1 MRILGGFF
9 LLYGGVMEK
18 YNKPPL
24 PCDKQIDLL
33 TSRGLVVSDRG
44 KAERFLSQVNYYR
57 FSAYCLP
64 FEIKRHKFH
73 SSVTFEKIQKLYE
86 FDRRLRFLIDEAL
99 EVVEISVRTTVSY
112 YLANK
117 YGAFAHEDEKIFFDK
132 KKHSGWLEK
141 IHEETNRSKE
151 TFIEHYKNKYE
162 GFPQMPIWM
171 AVEVMSFGALSQ
183 LYHNLLRSDQIAIA
197 KSIGYHSSV
206 LSSWLHTF
214 TYTRNICA
222 HHSRIWNRQLSIA
235 MEVPKKGNW
244 EIVNAKRIGSV
255 IFAINNLMSKL
266 PIEKDIRSGWQS
278 EINELLNNPVDIPK
292 FYEVMGLLDGW
303 TESSLWK
310 ENDKKI

>member
-1 MRILGGFF
+1 MK
-9 LLYGGVMEK
+9 K

-24 PCDKQIDLL
+24 SCEKQIDLL
-33 TSRGLVVSDRG
+33 ANRGLVVSDRV
-44 KAERFLSQVNYYR
+44 KAEQFLSQVNYYR

-64 FEIKRHKFH
+64 FEIIRHKFH
-73 SSVTFEKIQKLYE
+73 LGVTFERIQKLYE

-99 EVVEISVRTTVSY
+99 EVVEISVRTAVSY

-117 YGAFAHEDEKIFFDK
+117 YGAFAHEDEKIFFNK
-132 KKHSGWLEK
+132 KKHTEWLKK

-151 TFIEHYKNKYE
+151 TFVGHYKNKYE
-162 GFPQMPIWM
+162 NFPQIPLWM

-183 LYHNLLRSDQIAIA
+183 LYHNLLRPEQIAIA
-197 KSIGYHSSV
+197 KKIGYHSSV

-235 MEVPKKGNW
+235 MEIPKRGDW
-244 EIVNAKRIGSV
+244 CTVNAKRIGSV
-255 IFAINNLMSKL
+255 IFAIKDLMSKL
-266 PIEKDIRSGWQS
+266 PIEKEIRLNWQN

-292 FYEVMGLLDGW
+292 FYEVMGLLDDW
-303 TESSLWK
+303 KESPLWK
-310 ENDKKI
+310 

>member
-33 TSRGLVVSDRG
+33 TSRGLVVSERE
-44 KAERFLSQVNYYR
+44 KAEKFLSQVNYYR

-64 FEIKRHKFH
+64 FEIKRHEFH
-73 SSVTFEKIQKLYE
+73 PGVTFEKIQKLYE

-99 EVVEISVRTTVSY
+99 EVVEISVRTAVSY

-117 YGAFAHEDEKIFFDK
+117 YGAFAHEDDNIFFDK
-132 KKHSGWLEK
+132 KKHSEWLVK

-151 TFIEHYKNKYE
+151 TFVEHYKNKYE
-162 GFPQMPIWM
+162 GFPQIPIWL

-183 LYHNLLRSDQIAIA
+183 LYHNLLRPDQIAIS
-197 KSIGYHSSV
+197 KSLGHHSSV

-235 MEVPKKGNW
+235 MEVPRKGDW
-244 EIVNAKRIGSV
+244 QTVNAKRIGSV
-255 IFAINNLMSKL
+255 LFAINNLMSKL
-266 PIEKDIRSGWQS
+266 PIEKDIRIDWQD
-278 EINELLNNPVDIPK
+278 EINELLNNPIDIPK

-303 TESSLWK
+303 KDSSLWK
-310 ENDKKI
+310 EENERY